1 MNLRW
6 HKYPNRESQNVNST
20 QGQALAET
28 ALVMVILLLLLSVI
42 VDGGRMMFTW
52 LAMQNAAAEGAYY
65 ATTFPDEG
73 TVGTTNPDTII
84 YRTQN
89 ESPSALLDWNKPGTN
104 VTVTYTPDR
113 GGLPLAGDFVTI
125 NISYPFDMI
134 GPIPGILGFPAQI
147 YLGAEASQVVLA
159 DFSQ

>member
-1 MNLRW
+1 MKLRCYK
-6 HKYPNRESQNVNST
+6 HPGRESKMGNAT

-73 TVGTTNPDTII
+73 TVGTNNPNTII

-89 ESPSALLDWNKPGTN
+89 ESPSTLLDWNKPGTN
-104 VTVTYTPDR
+104 VTVTYVPDR
-113 GGLPLAGDFVTI
+113 GGLPLAGDFVTV

-134 GPIPGILGFPAQI
+134 GPIPGLLGFPTQI
-147 YLGAEASQVVLA
+147 NIVAEATQVVLA